1 MSNNSTFVIRHSKIQ
16 MTVNLPQQKIEPKE
30 KKSES
35 IIDKA
40 NNYFLRF
47 SRVPIKEKLMFVQ
60 HLSVMLKAGIPLSA
74 SLKTLSEQTGNKS
87 FARIVSDI
95 SLSVE
100 RGVNLAESL
109 KPHKKIFGELFI
121 NMVES
126 GEVSG
131 KLEEVLA
138 ELYIQMKKQHEL
150 ISKVKGA
157 MTYPSVII
165 LAMIGIGIFMMIVV
179 VPKITEMFKD
189 FQAELPLPTKIIIA
203 LSDFIAANGLFVGL
217 GFLLL
222 IIIFAKILKTQKGKY
237 YFQALLLKLPI
248 ISPIIKKINLARF
261 ARTIS
266 SLLKT
271 DIMIIKSFQITA
283 NVLGNL
289 HYRAALNEMAEKIK
303 RGGQINEVIKN
314 YPKLFPPIVTQMIL
328 VGEQTGQLD
337 TILEELADFY
347 ESEVSQTMDTL
358 PSIIEPLL
366 ILILGLGVGAM
377 AVAIIMPMYSL
388 TEAI

>member
-1 MSNNSTFVIRHSKIQ
+1 
-16 MTVNLPQQKIEPKE
+16 MTINLPQQETKTEEEIKSKSVIEKVNDYL
-30 KKSES
+30 S
-35 IIDKA
+35 
-40 NNYFLRF
+40 RF
-47 SRVPIKEKLMFVQ
+47 SRVPLKEKLMFVR
-60 HLSVMLKAGIPLSA
+60 HLGVMLKAGIPLSA
-74 SLKTLSEQTGNKS
+74 ALKTLSEQAENKS
-87 FARIVSDI
+87 FAKVIGEI
-95 SLSVE
+95 SSAVE
-100 RGVNLAESL
+100 RGVSLAESL

-126 GEVSG
+126 GELSG
-131 KLEEVLA
+131 KLEEVLDQ
-138 ELYIQMKKQHEL
+138 LYIQMKKQHEL
-150 ISKVKGA
+150 TSKVKGA
-157 MTYPSVII
+157 MTYPAVII
-165 LAMIGIGIFMMIVV
+165 FAMAGIGTFMMVVV

-189 FQAELPLPTKIIIA
+189 FSAELPLPTRIIIG
-203 LSDFIAANGLFVGL
+203 LSDFIAANGIFVGI
-217 GFLLL
+217 GFMLL
-222 IIIFAKILKTQKGKY
+222 IIIFAKILRTEKGKY
-237 YFQALLLKLPI
+237 YWQALLLKLPV

-283 NVLGNL
+283 SILGNL

-303 RGGQINEVIKN
+303 KGGQINEVIKN
-314 YPKLFPPIVTQMIL
+314 YPKLFSPVIVQMIL

-337 TILEELADFY
+337 TVLEELADFY
-347 ESEVSQTMDTL
+347 ESEVSQTMDSL

-366 ILILGLGVGAM
+366 ILILGIGVGAM